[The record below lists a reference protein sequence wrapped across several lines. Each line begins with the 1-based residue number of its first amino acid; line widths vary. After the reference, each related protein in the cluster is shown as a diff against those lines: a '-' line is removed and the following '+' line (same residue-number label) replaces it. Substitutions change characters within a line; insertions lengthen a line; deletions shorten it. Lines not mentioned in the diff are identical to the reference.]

1 MKKTDISSSIKLT
14 PENNL
19 TPAMNHQTPLDS
31 KFNATNI
38 TSPESSSSSSPS
50 THKLTSTILNPSSP
64 ISKDKWQESI
74 VNRFDSP
81 FNEFQQEKFQ
91 EEISKTVSLI
101 MKQAAHIAH
110 DDGQP
115 QINAT
120 DSSSILTPLIE
131 AKHHNDTVQ
140 SVILPSKQD
149 DDQRTS
155 PWKCIPLAERLA
167 QAKAKKLATLMEP
180 TNKDNRSLQLLE
192 QQSPMQKKFL
202 PFTSDPLKQS
212 STNKSFSNQI
222 NQFQND
228 LPSMKKNSREILKT
242 TQVQQESNNISFV
255 TYPID
260 KTNNNPMSTSNI
272 DKAITNDQHTN
283 AENQPIKPSLIT
295 DTQIDNDYLQQEQPT
310 VTSKLPTPI
319 NVSSTTNVS
328 EQSQLPNCHSSSSPT
343 LHQNDS
349 LTKLGIQITKKPFS

>member
-19 TPAMNHQTPLDS
+19 TPAMNQQTPLDS

-50 THKLTSTILNPSSP
+50 TDKLTATILNPSSP

-101 MKQAAHIAH
+101 MKQAAHIVH

-140 SVILPSKQD
+140 SVLLPSKQD
-149 DDQRTS
+149 DEQRNS

-167 QAKAKKLATLMEP
+167 QAKAKKLATLLEP
-180 TNKDNRSLQLLE
+180 TNKDHRSLQLLE

-212 STNKSFSNQI
+212 STNTSSPNQI

-228 LPSMKKNSREILKT
+228 LSSMKQNPNENLKT
-242 TQVQQESNNISFV
+242 AQVQQESNNISSV

-260 KTNNNPMSTSNI
+260 KTINNPISTSNI
-272 DKAITNDQHTN
+272 DKAITNNQRPN

-295 DTQIDNDYLQQEQPT
+295 DKQINNDYLQQEQPT
-310 VTSKLPTPI
+310 GTSKLTTPV
-319 NVSSTTNVS
+319 NVSSTTDVS
-328 EQSQLPNCHSSSSPT
+328 AQNRLPNFHSSSLTAS
-343 LHQNDS
+343 HQNDS